1 MHNANRKVAS
11 DALMHGTVG
20 SPATVNS
27 VLCCAWKA
35 AQCFHLSQNSIFIEK
50 ARTFENATFTIA
62 TGRHET
68 LIFWKLEASAMQVE
82 PGGPPVIMP
91 ILVRVL
97 GASHFSCQMI
107 FGFGIG
113 ASGVEDGLRW
123 NKILCSGLEVMA
135 CASCPNKMRGLG
147 CCACDVFLLPVMLA
161 AYSSLKR

>member
-11 DALMHGTVG
+11 DALMHVTVG

-107 FGFGIG
+107 LDLGLVQ
-113 ASGVEDGLRW
+113 VEL
-123 NKILCSGLEVMA
+123 
-135 CASCPNKMRGLG
+135 KM
-147 CCACDVFLLPVMLA
+147 V
-161 AYSSLKR
+161 